1 MKPDN
6 PDFSKES
13 PLEFPCDFPLK
24 VMGRTASPFKETITA
39 ITKKHIPELSQQHI
53 REKLSSNKKYLSLT
67 LTIRVSSRTQ
77 LDKIYRELHA
87 TGLVLMAL

>member
-24 VMGRTASPFKETITA
+24 VMGKTDSAFKETMIA
-39 ITKKHIPELSQQHI
+39 ITKKHIPELCQQHI
-53 REKLSSNKKYLSLT
+53 KEKLSSNNKYLSLT
-67 LTIRVSSRTQ
+67 LTVRVSSREQ